1 MRTVVLFT
9 LIIILIVILI
19 PLLLFCFLTRLSQPI
34 IFLGKIALRLG
45 QKILGISLDVRGV
58 EKIDKKSSYVFMA
71 NHLSFMDGPLLF
83 MIIPQSVRVL
93 LKKEAFRIPILG
105 LAMRQIGFIPVD
117 RKGLKGGRKSIEKAA
132 YLIKE
137 KGYSFLIFPEGTR
150 SRNGLLQPF
159 KRGGFFIA
167 VNTQAPIFP
176 VSIKG
181 TYELMPP
188 KSFFVKRGK
197 VKVTFH
203 EPVQVRGYDR
213 NNLPELID
221 EVRSFIQTGLA

>member
-19 PLLLFCFLTRLSQPI
+19 PLLLFCFLIRLSQPI

-45 QKILGISLDVRGV
+45 QKILGISLDVHGV
-58 EKIDKKSSYVFMA
+58 EKIEKKSSYVFMA

-83 MIIPQSVRVL
+83 MLIPQSVRVL
-93 LKKEAFRIPILG
+93 LKKEAFRIPIIG

-132 YLIKE
+132 QLIKE

-167 VNTQAPIFP
+167 VNTQVPIFP

-181 TYELMPP
+181 TYELMPR

-197 VKVTFH
+197 VKVIFH
-203 EPVQVRGYDR
+203 DPVQVRGYDR
-213 NNLPELID
+213 NNFPELID
-221 EVRSFIQTGLA
+221 EVRSVIQTGVA